1 MDNWNEFDDTS
12 WQIAFCIIQLV
23 CYVDILEEN
32 SKQDMIYREKA
43 FFFFFYY
50 LSSSIAQYT
59 QANFQVRMTLS
70 KLFPFLQTISV
81 VLSVSSWKPFLS
93 SYITIV
99 DNHSTTAATE
109 ERLAKDAND

>member
-32 SKQDMIYREKA
+32 SKQDMIYTEKA
-43 FFFFFYY
+43 FFFYY
-50 LSSSIAQYT
+50 FSSSIAQYT

-70 KLFPFLQTISV
+70 KLLPFLQTISV
-81 VLSVSSWKPFLS
+81 LSVSSWKQFLS

-109 ERLAKDAND
+109 ERLAKYVND